1 MKLAISKEPKD
12 PVRRRLT
19 LDQVSATLT
28 ESPSHS
34 EVVRIPEK
42 DNDDDVHGTKLE
54 KRGNNSCPRGMR
66 VRISPRA
73 VNRCNPAYS
82 ISIGRDEPFKVQSGK
97 WLDIT
102 QVVRANSKG
111 DAIQDGYMAVYLDK
125 EVVIDVQDLVLLKNG
140 HDPNNWMRSSPE
152 ASTSQEAVDQEGS
165 DVDKEDTPE
174 TLQEEDE
181 EENKMTDRQASM
193 EDISSRISEDETSRR
208 SESEESQR
216 PSQDYNQDE
225 DLTNDNEDSSSNVHS
240 TEPTSRKKSSRSKK
254 KKTTK
259 PTSVTGGRY
268 PRRMTRSQAAKVT
281 DDAPESSD
289 MGDSDSASVEYS
301 TNSHQE
307 ARNDRRRSSST
318 PRRSVEVQEEI
329 EIETRIVEKIQESQA
344 LVEELEGQKEDGE
357 GLYPDPSAYT
367 FSPNLS
373 GDDKDIPEEKEEMDV
388 DEEIEEEAFA
398 SGQDELENSVSSD
411 IAEASF
417 ESESMVQD
425 DEEEESPDT
434 IKYYP
439 DESAAK
445 GIDIVLGTQAYSDR
459 EEASQEVGEEEIE
472 YISDDPRVEFA
483 EEIQEVVQDVDEIV
497 EDVAEDVENIIENA
511 TDDVEEIIE
520 DVVDD
525 VEEIIEDAAEE
536 FMEYLQAEVE
546 EIQNVDEQAPTV
558 TKVEVEDD
566 EEMPDVFKDV
576 NLTPVPT
583 EEAQVE
589 APVVIATQSPVLE
602 VVHPLPKSLLEENWL
617 PKERRNPVDNVELLA
632 LFFARKRGHILTSTQ
647 ARYCN
652 EMIDEATTPTTS
664 AIKSVSSRRISSTHT
679 PVASRKTTSKGR
691 ISRKVVVEN
700 IDCLASFFATIVKQ
714 GVLLTAKHAEYCK
727 ELIDK
732 VTDHIP
738 SSDKPTTLTLG
749 SWSGADDEPSDHI
762 LSLAKFFAEK
772 KVALTQEEA
781 VVCKEMIDRSTTGA
795 EDSVLSEEI
804 SEAYLDSIENVDF
817 LAKYFA
823 EKRGHL
829 LSPKEASYCK
839 TLISRSVKESPP
851 EKILVSL
858 DNMECLAAFFARK
871 RGQLMTP
878 MEAEFSIDMIRESI
892 MPSDADELKQA
903 QDRVFPAP
911 TWHERA
917 LDDLLPFDPNDT
929 EPSLNNLEWLSV
941 FCRRRKDQ
949 LLTHKQ
955 AELCKRFIDD
965 TTKDIN
971 DKKKHALEG
980 FHNVSVTLRQS
991 TSSSTQTDSTE
1002 FRYVAPTKTD
1012 ITQKSSKPLAPP
1024 MDEYLEISKYQG
1036 VEWDDLPRSVRVKR
1050 FLQWHGKEPPEIV
1063 WQREQEA
1070 RVKAREETA
1079 VLRAQQKADKASQDT
1094 SPLKRSVE
1102 ESNVSQEQEEQEQ
1115 RSVKKAATAKTK
1127 EALEEP
1133 TPGTSV
1139 ETPIETARAPLSAVA
1154 KKLLEIAGN
1163 KDDDDVQMSSEPE
1176 LSESVKPT
1184 STAAILLSKVDS
1196 VKPIEPSTTKT
1207 NNLFTTFSLP
1217 TIAPSSSFSTSV
1229 FSAPP
1234 KDKSTPVIPSSVE
1247 KTNPFSFT
1255 APKLDTPKPASVPK
1269 ESKPFDFSSTPFN
1282 PAALP
1287 VSTFSSR
1294 TDTII
1299 PPATTTKENPF
1310 VFVPHSFSPVV
1321 TNTNITTTI
1330 TTTSGKARTE
1340 AQITERIDPMDSR
1353 LFEFTFDGDIS
1364 DTESSYPLA
1373 DMEDCE
1379 DDMEG
1384 YISPMSSP

>member
-1 MKLAISKEPKD
+1 MD
-12 PVRRRLT
+12 R
-19 LDQVSATLT
+19 
-28 ESPSHS
+28 
-34 EVVRIPEK
+34 EV
-42 DNDDDVHGTKLE
+42 T
-54 KRGNNSCPRGMR
+54 
-66 VRISPRA
+66 
-73 VNRCNPAYS
+73 
-82 ISIGRDEPFKVQSGK
+82 
-97 WLDIT
+97 
-102 QVVRANSKG
+102 
-111 DAIQDGYMAVYLDK
+111 
-125 EVVIDVQDLVLLKNG
+125 
-140 HDPNNWMRSSPE
+140 
-152 ASTSQEAVDQEGS
+152 
-165 DVDKEDTPE
+165 DVDMEDDPE
-174 TLQEEDE
+174 PLQEEGE
-181 EENKMTDRQASM
+181 EEDRLTDRRASM
-193 EDISSRISEDETSRR
+193 EDASSRVSEDETSRR
-208 SESEESQR
+208 SQSEESQR
-216 PSQDYNQDE
+216 PSQDYNLDE
-225 DLTNDNEDSSSNVHS
+225 DITNDNEDSSSNVHS
-240 TEPTSRKKSSRSKK
+240 TETTSRKKSTRSKK

-281 DDAPESSD
+281 DDTPESSD
-289 MGDSDSASVEYS
+289 MGDSDSATVEYS
-301 TNSHQE
+301 SNSHQE
-307 ARNDRRRSSST
+307 VRRDRRRSSST
-318 PRRSVEVQEEI
+318 PRPSVEALEEI
-329 EIETRIVEKIQESQA
+329 DIETRIVEKIQESQA

-373 GDDKDIPEEKEEMDV
+373 GDDKDISDKEKMEA
-388 DEEIEEEAFA
+388 DEEIAEETFL
-398 SGQDELENSVSSD
+398 SSQDEPDNGVFSD

-417 ESESMVQD
+417 GSESVIQD
-425 DEEEESPDT
+425 GEDDEESPDT
-434 IKYYP
+434 VKYYP
-439 DESAAK
+439 DESTVK
-445 GIDIVLGTQAYSDR
+445 GIDIVLDTEEYPDSEETTQ
-459 EEASQEVGEEEIE
+459 EIEEEEIKC
-472 YISDDPRVEFA
+472 ISGDSPAEHA
-483 EEIQEVVQDVDEIV
+483 EEIQEVEDVEEIIEDVV
-497 EDVAEDVENIIENA
+497 EDVEEIIENVA
-511 TDDVEEIIE
+511 DDVEEIIE
-520 DVVDD
+520 DV
-525 VEEIIEDAAEE
+525 AME
-536 FMEYLQAEVE
+536 FMEYLQPEVE
-546 EIQNVDEQAPTV
+546 EVQNVDEEAPTV
-558 TKVEVEDD
+558 AKAGAEED

-576 NLTPVPT
+576 HLAPEPI
-583 EEAQVE
+583 EELQGD
-589 APVVIATQSPVLE
+589 APIVTTSQSPPE
-602 VVHPLPKSLLEENWL
+602 VINTPPKSLLEENWL

-679 PVASRKTTSKGR
+679 PVASRNRTTPKGR

-738 SSDKPTTLTLG
+738 SSDKPITLTLG

-762 LSLAKFFAEK
+762 FSLARFFAEK
-772 KVALTQEEA
+772 KEALTQAEA
-781 VVCKEMIDRSTTGA
+781 AVCKEMVDRSTTGA

-804 SEAYLDSIENVDF
+804 SDAYLDSIENVDF

-878 MEAEFSIDMIRESI
+878 MEAEFCVDMIRESI

-903 QDRVFPAP
+903 RNRVFPAP

-941 FCRRRKDQ
+941 FFRRRKDQ

-955 AELCKRFIDD
+955 AELCRRFIDD
-965 TTKDIN
+965 TTKDTN

-980 FHNVSVTLRQS
+980 FHNESVSLRRS
-991 TSSSTQTDSTE
+991 TSSSTQTESTE
-1002 FRYVAPTKTD
+1002 FGYAAPTKTD
-1012 ITQKSSKPLAPP
+1012 ITQKSAKPLAPP
-1024 MDEYLEISKYQG
+1024 MNEYLEIAKYQG
-1036 VEWDDLPRSVRVKR
+1036 VEWDNLPRSVRVKR

-1070 RVKAREETA
+1070 RAKARVENEKMK
-1079 VLRAQQKADKASQDT
+1079 AQQKADKASQDT
-1094 SPLKRSVE
+1094 SPLKRNVE
-1102 ESNVSQEQEEQEQ
+1102 ESDVSQEQEEQEQ

-1127 EALEEP
+1127 EALEGS
-1133 TPGTSV
+1133 TPETPVEAPV
-1139 ETPIETARAPLSAVA
+1139 ETVKAPLSSVA

-1163 KDDDDVQMSSEPE
+1163 KDDDDDVQMSSEPE
-1176 LSESVKPT
+1176 PSESVKL
-1184 STAAILLSKVDS
+1184 SSSAAILLSKVDS
-1196 VKPIEPSTTKT
+1196 VKPVESTAPKT

-1217 TIAPSSSFSTSV
+1217 TIAPSSSFST
-1229 FSAPP
+1229 PP
-1234 KDKSTPVIPSSVE
+1234 QDKPAPVIPSSVE
-1247 KTNPFSFT
+1247 KAHPFSFT
-1255 APKLDTPKPASVPK
+1255 APKLDTPKPAPAPVK
-1269 ESKPFDFSSTPFN
+1269 ESKPFDFSSTLFK
-1282 PAALP
+1282 AAPLAP
-1287 VSTFSSR
+1287 TLASR
-1294 TDTII
+1294 TDMSF
-1299 PPATTTKENPF
+1299 PTTTTTSKETPF

-1321 TNTNITTTI
+1321 TNTNITLTA
-1330 TTTSGKARTE
+1330 TTTLGKARTE
-1340 AQITERIDPMDSR
+1340 PQSMERIDPKDSR
-1353 LFEFTFDGDIS
+1353 LFEFTFDGDVS
-1364 DTESSYPLA
+1364 DTESSYPLV